1 MTNLNLVNNF
11 LSLYDTRHLVMFS
24 GKGGVGKT
32 TLSCGFARRWAKLFP
47 DEHILL
53 ISTDPA
59 HSLGDVLQTEVS
71 DIALPLDDLPNLQ
84 VRALDAG
91 KLLLEFKAKYGKFL
105 ELLVERGSFVEGE
118 DLTPVWDLDWP
129 GLDEIM
135 GLLEIQRLLNENI
148 VDRIVVDMA
157 PSGHTLNLLGIK
169 DFLEIILNSL
179 ELFQEKHR
187 VISQTFSKTYN
198 ADDVDDFLVKM
209 KSELTEG
216 KQLLQDSDFTLCLV
230 VAIAEPMSLLETE
243 RLLNSLHHL
252 NIPCGNLFINRILT
266 NPNQNLDRYSEQQQ
280 LLDKFLKITG
290 QDTIFTLP
298 QQSTEPLGGE
308 ALDRIISQIQTL
320 ETVEFIPPPPIQ
332 WPQKIIPSFSDF
344 IDDKRQ
350 LIIIG
355 GKGGV
360 GKTTVAAAIGW
371 ALANR
376 HPDQNIRIISIDPA
390 HSLGDAFGEKLGHQP
405 SPLIGNLSG
414 QEVDADIVLEKFRDD
429 YLWELAEMISGEGK
443 EDGGIKLAYTP
454 EAWRQIVAQSL
465 PGIDEMLSL
474 VTVMDLLDQ
483 KQQDLIILDTAPTGH
498 LLRFL
503 EMPTALGDWLTWI
516 FKLWMK
522 YQNVLGRLD
531 LMGRLRTL
539 RQQVMQAQKK
549 LKDPQHTE
557 FIGVLQAQDAIIAE
571 QLRLTASLKKMGV
584 YQRYVVQNRYHADE
598 EIDRDLFPDQTL
610 IRLPSLPRSVEPLA
624 RVKGAADLLF

>member
-1 MTNLNLVNNF
+1 MTNFNLVNNS
-11 LSLYDTRHLVMFS
+11 LSRYDARHLVMFS

-47 DEHILL
+47 EEQILL

-71 DIALPLDDLPNLQ
+71 DEALPVEDLPNLK
-84 VRALDAG
+84 VRALDAE

-135 GLLEIQRLLNENI
+135 GLLEIERLLIENV

-157 PSGHTLNLLGIK
+157 PSGHTLNLLEIK

-198 ADDVDDFLVKM
+198 ADDVDDFLVKT

-216 KQLLQDSDFTLCLV
+216 KQLLQDRDFTLCLI

-252 NIPCGNLFINRILT
+252 NIPCGSLFINRILT
-266 NPNQNLDRYSEQQQ
+266 DPNQNLDRYSEQQQ
-280 LLDKFLKITG
+280 LLDKFLKIPG
-290 QDTIFTLP
+290 QETIFTLP
-298 QQSTEPLGGE
+298 QQVKEPLGGE
-308 ALDRIISQIQTL
+308 ALDQIMSQIKIL
-320 ETVEFIPPPPIQ
+320 EKVEFITPPPIQ
-332 WPQKIIPSFSDF
+332 WPQKILPSFSDF

-376 HPDQNIRIISIDPA
+376 HPDQKIRIISIDPA
-390 HSLGDAFGEKLGHQP
+390 HSLGDAFGTKLGHQ
-405 SPLIGNLSG
+405 STQLTANLSG
-414 QEVDADIVLEKFRDD
+414 QEVDANIVLEKFRDD

-443 EDGGIKLAYTP
+443 EEGNIKLAYTP

-474 VTVMDLLDQ
+474 VKVMELLDQ

-503 EMPTALGDWLTWI
+503 EMPTALGDWLSWI

-522 YQNVLGRLD
+522 YQNVLGRVD

-539 RQQVMQAQKK
+539 RQQVMYAQKK

-557 FIGVLQAQDAIIAE
+557 FIGILQAQDAIVAE
-571 QLRLTASLKKMGV
+571 QLRLTESLKKMGV
-584 YQRYVVQNRYHADE
+584 YQRYVVQNRYHANE
-598 EIDRDLFPDQTL
+598 EIDQDLFPAQTL